1 MLKNRVV
8 TGVCLA
14 LAAAAGIYWLPA
26 PWLAA
31 VFALV
36 AGLAAWE
43 WAGCIGLGTAWRRLL
58 YVGLAGVALAVA
70 YGSAMVRGWAPWVG
84 LAVWAGAIAAILAYP
99 AGRRLWRRQWVLA
112 ALGIAVIGCAW
123 TGALVVRGQA
133 QGAHWL
139 IWLFLLVALADV
151 GAYFSGRAWGR
162 RKLAPALS
170 PGKTWEGVAGGAAL
184 SALVGGGALVPWGR
198 LDWFWVGATLLLIAV
213 GVFGD
218 LLESLLKREA
228 GVKDSGALL
237 PGHGGVLDRIDSALA
252 ALPVF
257 ALLLLAA

>member
-1 MLKNRVV
+1 M
-8 TGVCLA
+8 
-14 LAAAAGIYWLPA
+14 
-26 PWLAA
+26 
-31 VFALV
+31 
-36 AGLAAWE
+36 
-43 WAGCIGLGTAWRRLL
+43 
-58 YVGLAGVALAVA
+58 
-70 YGSAMVRGWAPWVG
+70 
-84 LAVWAGAIAAILAYP
+84 
-99 AGRRLWRRQWVLA
+99 
-112 ALGIAVIGCAW
+112 
-123 TGALVVRGQA
+123 VVRGQA